1 MDARRSAGIGLAGYG
16 LLTLV
21 AMFGVGVPGG
31 SYEPDKV
38 SAFLS
43 ADHFPAAAAFG
54 YVGVLASFG
63 LLVFARG
70 VRSLAGS
77 SADVVWG
84 LGIAATA
91 AGVVG
96 AVASAGIAVAAAES
110 GSPVRDGVPLP
121 VVQMLGEVT
130 GLVFACVPALFAGV
144 IALVLA
150 RRSVLPTWMRVLSG
164 VAGVCGVLAPA
175 FFTLFLFVLWSLVL
189 GGWLAVNGQR
199 LPSADPVPALV

>member
-1 MDARRSAGIGLAGYG
+1 MDARRSAGIALAGYG
-16 LLTLV
+16 LLTL
-21 AMFGVGVPGG
+21 AALLGMGTPGG
-31 SYEPDKV
+31 DYEPAKV
-38 SAFLS
+38 SGFLA
-43 ADHFPAAAAFG
+43 ADHFPAAAVFG

-70 VRSLAGS
+70 ARRLVGDA
-77 SADVVWG
+77 ADVVWA
-84 LGIAATA
+84 LGIAATS

-121 VVQMLGEVT
+121 VVQMLGEIT

-144 IALVLA
+144 IAIILA
-150 RRSVLPTWMRVLSG
+150 RRSALPAWLRVFSV

-175 FFTLFLFVLWSLVL
+175 FFTLFLFVLWTLVL
-189 GGWLAVNGQR
+189 GGWLAVNGHR
-199 LPSADPVPALV
+199 LGAAEPVPVLV